1 MKLCKKCGKLM
12 GYNSYFGGYYCTSC
26 GKLGVE
32 RKSTITIVRK
42 QLKRKEVIPSKVVV
56 YSET

>member
-26 GKLGVE
+26 GKLEVE

-42 QLKRKEVIPSKVVV
+42 QPKRKEVIPSKVVV